1 MPHAD
6 DERDA
11 AGTERDPEARMP
23 GEEVEEIA
31 EEVAVHNP
39 DEVTRREALEQE
51 LMARDRSDEGTDVG
65 DEID

>member
-1 MPHAD
+1 MPQQD

-11 AGTERDPEARMP
+11 AGTERDPEPRMP

-51 LMARDRSDEGTDVG
+51 LMARDRSDEGTEVG